1 MTPSDQVRVC
11 FAGRRRKLKEKEES
25 GMTLLLKQ
33 KIQLDEEVGGV
44 CALLILD
51 ILHSSGPRDK

>member
-1 MTPSDQVRVC
+1 
-11 FAGRRRKLKEKEES
+11 
-25 GMTLLLKQ
+25 MTLLLKQ

-51 ILHSSGPRDK
+51 ICIQAVHVTSEQVCGPDTGVQDKQLGWNSYLRITS

>member
-1 MTPSDQVRVC
+1 
-11 FAGRRRKLKEKEES
+11 
-25 GMTLLLKQ
+25 MTLLLKQ
-33 KIQLDEEVGGV
+33 KMQLDEEVGGV